1 METISKEEQQ
11 YIDLIKELLEK
22 NNLRKDRTNVG
33 TISIFGKIMKFDLSQ
48 NFPLLTTKKVFWK
61 AIVEELLWFIR
72 GDTNTKNLSKKGIHI
87 WDGNSSREYL
97 DSVNLKENKEGDV
110 GPVYGFQWRHF
121 GAEYSGCDDNYT
133 DKGEDQLMNCI
144 KLIKENPT
152 SRRIIMTAWNPCD
165 IKKMALPP
173 CHMICQFYVGNL
185 DNAVPTLSCSMN
197 QRSCDMGLG
206 VPFNIASYSLLT
218 CLIAHSCGL
227 EPGEFIYFMGDVHI
241 YSNHIEALKEQIKR
255 EIKPF
260 PILKFKCEPK
270 CITEYT
276 IDDFEIINYNPHPAL
291 KMEMAV

>member
-144 KLIKENPT
+144 KLI
-152 SRRIIMTAWNPCD
+152 
-165 IKKMALPP
+165 
-173 CHMICQFYVGNL
+173 
-185 DNAVPTLSCSMN
+185 
-197 QRSCDMGLG
+197 
-206 VPFNIASYSLLT
+206 
-218 CLIAHSCGL
+218 
-227 EPGEFIYFMGDVHI
+227 
-241 YSNHIEALKEQIKR
+241 
-255 EIKPF
+255 
-260 PILKFKCEPK
+260 
-270 CITEYT
+270 
-276 IDDFEIINYNPHPAL
+276 
-291 KMEMAV
+291 